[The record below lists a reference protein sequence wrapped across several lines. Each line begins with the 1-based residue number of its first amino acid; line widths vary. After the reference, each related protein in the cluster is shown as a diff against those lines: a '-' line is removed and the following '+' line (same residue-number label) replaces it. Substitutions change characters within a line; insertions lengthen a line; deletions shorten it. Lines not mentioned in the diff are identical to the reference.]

1 MNSGPKILRSY
12 LLHCPPNLFDV
23 RKWGGNDAPR
33 KKNSQDQAVLTS
45 PGTPGA
51 LDSCVT
57 NEALSCKQKRVAGE
71 SAGWALERV
80 LLSSIWNEYRVGP
93 AGGPH
98 RRKRLGLPRHR
109 SLKKL
114 GGAGN
119 YSQLRANTKKQHTLH
134 ATKQSKQ
141 HIEEQGSAQDGAHK
155 AYPIEQAI
163 LRSNKPGRT
172 TSSITTVEIA
182 NSSARPPGANVSN
195 NIMAMGAELSTD
207 QRK

>member
-1 MNSGPKILRSY
+1 MAGGERQNGGIFADL
-12 LLHCPPNLFDV
+12 

-80 LLSSIWNEYRVGP
+80 LLSSIWKEYRVGP

-98 RRKRLGLPRHR
+98 RRKRLSLPRHR
-109 SLKKL
+109 SLKIL
-114 GGAGN
+114 GGSEN
-119 YSQLRANTKKQHTLH
+119 YSQLGANTKKQHTLH
-134 ATKQSKQ
+134 ATNSRNNTLKSK
-141 HIEEQGSAQDGAHK
+141 AARK
-155 AYPIEQAI
+155 TA
-163 LRSNKPGRT
+163 RT
-172 TSSITTVEIA
+172 KHT
-182 NSSARPPGANVSN
+182 
-195 NIMAMGAELSTD
+195 
-207 QRK
+207 Q